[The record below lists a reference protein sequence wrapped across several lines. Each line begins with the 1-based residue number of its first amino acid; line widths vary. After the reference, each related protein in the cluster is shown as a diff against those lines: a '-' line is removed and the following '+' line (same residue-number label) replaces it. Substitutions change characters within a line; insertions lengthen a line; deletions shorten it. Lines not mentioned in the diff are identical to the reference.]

1 MCDIIFAVFKG
12 IFKQDDVYQ
21 VQVSLI
27 LSELVTYT
35 GDKIPQNILQPIKD
49 VIHKLKT
56 SYPNEN
62 EIEKLVKN
70 YVPQVFTIFYVHL
83 IKYKGATRPVS

>member
-1 MCDIIFAVFKG
+1 MCDIIFAVVKG

-27 LSELVTYT
+27 LSELVTYA

-49 VIHKLKT
+49 VIYRLKT
-56 SYPNEN
+56 SHHSEN

-70 YVPQVFTIFYVHL
+70 YVPQVFKVFYVYL
-83 IKYKGATRPVS
+83 IKYKGTKRPVS